1 VNDQP
6 WDVVPYAPELAS
18 ELLALHHRAW
28 PGAEI
33 CDERFL
39 RWQYDENPAGPALS
53 TLARERS
60 SGRIIAQFGALPV
73 RLWVDGEERLGALG
87 LNVVTDEAYRRRG
100 LFVALGHA
108 ANERMAQAGASIAF
122 AMPNENSFPGFVR
135 HLGYAHAADVPFL
148 VRPVNVRRLVSQ
160 RVRILGAGA
169 LASIASWPFVR
180 PLPRAPLAESGVTI
194 ERVEGF
200 DAQFDDFWQRIR
212 GRERV
217 IAMRDAR
224 YLDWRFRQA
233 PLRRYE
239 VFRATSA
246 SGMAGYIVVRTTE
259 LLGMRAGMIV
269 DFLVD
274 NERAGRPLL
283 SHALAHFAHED
294 VDLVATLMLAHAPEY
309 RLLRQAGLRPL
320 PRRLL
325 PQPFRLVARDGAAA
339 RDARNWFFT
348 LGDYDVV

>member
-1 VNDQP
+1 MNDQT

-18 ELLALHHRAW
+18 ELLSLHRRAW
-28 PGAEI
+28 PDTEI
-33 CDERFL
+33 CDDRFL

-60 SGRIIAQFGALPV
+60 TGRIIAQFGALPM

-100 LFVALGHA
+100 LFVALGRA
-108 ANERMAQAGASIAF
+108 ADERMAQAGVSVAF

-169 LASIASWPFVR
+169 LASIAAWPFVR
-180 PLPRAPLAESGVTI
+180 PLPPTPLDENGVTI
-194 ERVEGF
+194 ERVDAF
-200 DAQFDDFWQRIR
+200 NAQFDDFWQRIR

-217 IAMRDAR
+217 MVVRDAH
-224 YLDWRFRQA
+224 YLDWRFRQV

-239 VFRATSA
+239 FFRATST
-246 SGMAGYIVVRTTE
+246 GRIAGYIVVRTTE

-274 NERAGRPLL
+274 DERAGRALL
-283 SHALAHFAHED
+283 SRALACFAHED
-294 VDLVATLMLAHAPEY
+294 VDLVATLMLSHAPEY
-309 RLLRQAGLRPL
+309 RWLRQAGLRPL

-325 PQPFRLVARDGAAA
+325 PQPFRLVARDGAAV